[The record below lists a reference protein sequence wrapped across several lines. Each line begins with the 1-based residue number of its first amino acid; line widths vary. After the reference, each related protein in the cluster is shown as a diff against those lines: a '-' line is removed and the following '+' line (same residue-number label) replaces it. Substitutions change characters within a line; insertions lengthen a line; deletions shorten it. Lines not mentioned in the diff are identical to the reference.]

1 MIISTE
7 HIHISLKYIPDIQC
21 WVVYHGISHK
31 SLIVCHYLNINVEGR
46 IWFWHGSNSNWNT
59 LEMVYHVL
67 DFGRNMII
75 AHNKK
80 SGCNTIRY
88 KIVFLNPDWLYFL
101 QHGISIGYEILCHI
115 SIPIHFF
122 ATLLISMI
130 WYRENRIGTCR

>member
-46 IWFWHGSNSNWNT
+46 IWFWHGSNSTWNT

-67 DFGRNMII
+67 DFGRNKII

-80 SGCNTIRY
+80 GGCNTIRY

-101 QHGISIGYEILCHI
+101 QHM
-115 SIPIHFF
+115 HFF
-122 ATLLISMI
+122 MSYKYSHPLFCNTLDFNDLVQ
-130 WYRENRIGTCR
+130 RK